1 MSGFFTVGETKERP
15 GVYKRYE
22 NSGGVD
28 TVGVAEDVG
37 CAVVSGNWGPL
48 NTPVRTDAS
57 VDISTV
63 IGDGSGAK
71 VIAEMRAGGLDEIIV
86 VRVGS
91 GGTPAKVT
99 LQDTT
104 ADTAVD
110 VVDLTALYPGD
121 RAFSITIKD
130 SLEDETLKQAILYED
145 TKILESVTFEAGEN
159 EVEGLVSALANS
171 SYVKAEKKADG
182 NGTLADVAQK
192 KFTAGTNPTVNNTA
206 YSDGFS
212 ASEAETWNM
221 ICVDTEDTAVHA
233 LLHAFISRIY
243 EDGAYPMCVVS
254 EPHTVDL
261 EDRMAHAAAFN
272 DEKVHYVLNSWV
284 GADGTVYEGYLAAAR
299 IAGVIAAS
307 AANESV
313 THTVISGA
321 TTLNEALTNAQI
333 KKALKSGCIVLSLSK
348 SRQVWIEKAI
358 NTLVNLA
365 ANQDAGWKKIRRV
378 KTRYELMNRI
388 EGTVEPMIGTVDND
402 ADGRAAIIAAAQRV
416 VDAMAGEKKLLPG
429 GTVTEDANNPA
440 TGDSAWFIV
449 AVDDLDSIETI
460 YLTFRFRFAADT
472 EAE

>member
-1 MSGFFTVGETKERP
+1 M
-15 GVYKRYE
+15 
-22 NSGGVD
+22 
-28 TVGVAEDVG
+28 
-37 CAVVSGNWGPL
+37 
-48 NTPVRTDAS
+48 
-57 VDISTV
+57 
-63 IGDGSGAK
+63 
-71 VIAEMRAGGLDEIIV
+71 
-86 VRVGS
+86 
-91 GGTPAKVT
+91 
-99 LQDTT
+99 
-104 ADTAVD
+104 
-110 VVDLTALYPGD
+110 
-121 RAFSITIKD
+121 
-130 SLEDETLKQAILYED
+130 
-145 TKILESVTFEAGEN
+145 
-159 EVEGLVSALANS
+159 
-171 SYVKAEKKADG
+171 
-182 NGTLADVAQK
+182 
-192 KFTAGTNPTVNNTA
+192 
-206 YSDGFS
+206 
-212 ASEAETWNM
+212 
-221 ICVDTEDTAVHA
+221 
-233 LLHAFISRIY
+233 
-243 EDGAYPMCVVS
+243 
-254 EPHTVDL
+254 
-261 EDRMAHAAAFN
+261 
-272 DEKVHYVLNSWV
+272 
-284 GADGTVYEGYLAAAR
+284 
-299 IAGVIAAS
+299 
-307 AANESV
+307 